1 MNCQYVA
8 PARSAA
14 PKTCDFRTFLPL
26 PHLLWALLCRSNSR
40 NGTVSALPCYRQ
52 PLSNSELLSFVRR
65 LRHAGVLGTTK
76 VCYTKIPR
84 MGERVQI
91 SSVAEF
97 WKLLVRVLER
107 LWGDQLFNGLA
118 RNATRDRM
126 RGRQRRTSV

>member
-1 MNCQYVA
+1 
-8 PARSAA
+8 
-14 PKTCDFRTFLPL
+14 
-26 PHLLWALLCRSNSR
+26 
-40 NGTVSALPCYRQ
+40 
-52 PLSNSELLSFVRR
+52 
-65 LRHAGVLGTTK
+65 
-76 VCYTKIPR
+76 